1 MKIISKDFSLKGR
14 KVLVRTDFNVH
25 IEGGFVK
32 ETFRI
37 ERAMQTLDLL
47 VRNGAKVIIISHI
60 DSKEGGSLEPVA
72 RYLTQ
77 RFPRLRFISDIY
89 SPEAMREVSDLKDG
103 GILLFENLRKWSGE
117 EENDEAFAK
126 HLASFADIF
135 VQEGFAVCHR
145 NHASIVSIPKFLPS
159 FAGLLVAEEVS
170 NLSKAFRPR
179 KPFLFILAG
188 AKFSTKIPLINKFL
202 PVADNLFIAGAIAND
217 IYKAQGFFVGDSL
230 VDDEDIDVSD
240 LLNNKKI
247 IAPIDVVTSHK
258 GIVYEKLPSQIS
270 VGEKIVDAGKKTMIE
285 IKKIVDQASFIVW
298 NGTLGKYE
306 LGFEKA
312 TLDLAKM
319 ISESNAITIV
329 GGGDT
334 LTAIDKLELF
344 EKFSFVSTGGGAML
358 EFLAKETLPGLE
370 ALSANDKNAT
380 SFSDTEEKSWIKKL
394 FS

>member
-1 MKIISKDFSLKGR
+1 MKVISKDISFKGR
-14 KVLVRTDFNVH
+14 KVLLRTDFNVH

-32 ETFRI
+32 ETYRI
-37 ERAMQTLDLL
+37 ERAMQTLDFL
-47 VRNGAKVIIISHI
+47 VRAGAKVIIISHI

-77 RFPRLRFISDIY
+77 RFPRLRFVPDIY
-89 SPEAMREVSDLKDG
+89 APEVSREVADLKEG

-117 EENDEAFAK
+117 EDNDEAFAK
-126 HLASFADIF
+126 YLASFADVF

-145 NHASIVSIPKFLPS
+145 EHASIVSIPKFLPS
-159 FAGLLVAEEVS
+159 CAGFLVAEEVS

-188 AKFSTKIPLINKFL
+188 AKFSTKIPLVNKFL

-217 IYKAQGFFVGDSL
+217 IYKAKGLFVGDSL
-230 VDDEDIDVSD
+230 VDDENLDVSS
-240 LLNNKKI
+240 LLNNEKI
-247 IAPIDVVTSHK
+247 IIPIDVVTSHK
-258 GIVYEKLPSQIS
+258 GIVYEKKPEEIS

-344 EKFSFVSTGGGAML
+344 EKFSFISTGGGAML
-358 EFLAKETLPGLE
+358 EFLAKETLPGLV
-370 ALSANDKNAT
+370 ALSTKENTQKT
-380 SFSDTEEKSWIKKL
+380 LEGEEKTWIKKF

>member
-1 MKIISKDFSLKGR
+1 MKVINKNLALKGR
-14 KVLVRTDFNVH
+14 RVLLRTDFNVH

-37 ERAMQTLDLL
+37 ERAMETLDFL
-47 VRNGAKVIIISHI
+47 VRSGAKVIIISHI
-60 DSKEGGSLEPVA
+60 DSKEGGTLEPVA

-77 RFPRLRFISDIY
+77 RFPRLRFILDIY
-89 SPEAMREVSDLKDG
+89 SEEASREVSELKEG

-117 EENDEAFAK
+117 EDNDEVFAK
-126 HLASFADIF
+126 HLASFGDLF

-145 NHASIVSIPKFLPS
+145 EHASIVSIPKLLPS
-159 FAGLLVAEEVS
+159 YAGFLVAEEVA
-170 NLSKAFRPR
+170 NLSKAFRPH

-188 AKFSTKIPLINKFL
+188 AKFSTKIPLVNKFL
-202 PVADNLFIAGAIAND
+202 SVADNLFIAGAIAND
-217 IYKAQGFFVGDSL
+217 IYKAKGLFVGDSL
-230 VDDEDIDVSD
+230 VDDEVDVSG

-247 IAPIDVVTSHK
+247 IVPIDVVTSHK
-258 GIVYEKLPSQIS
+258 GIAYEKRPEEIS
-270 VGEKIVDAGKKTMIE
+270 VGEKIVDAGKKTMVE

-334 LTAIDKLELF
+334 LTAIDKLGLF
-344 EKFSFVSTGGGAML
+344 EKFSFISTGGGAML

-370 ALSANDKNAT
+370 VLSTEENEQKT
-380 SFSDTEEKSWIKKL
+380 SGGKDEKSWIKKI